1 VRPGRDAQVNS
12 ERSPDRRATLES
24 GSLSQHNVLLFVW
37 SIAMDLACVSDLR
50 TRAKRRLPHFVF
62 DYLDGGAG
70 GEAGLRRNERAFIE
84 LLLKPRALVNVEA
97 RDLSTRLFGRTWA
110 APFGVA
116 PVGLGNL
123 IWPGADEAI
132 ARAAA
137 ATNVPYTLSTAAT
150 TSLERIAEIAPQH
163 AWFQLYVGKR
173 DADVTDLVDRADRA
187 GYDVLLVTVDVPV
200 PARRLRD
207 MRNHFTIPF
216 RITPEVALALLT
228 HPSWSIATLRAGV
241 PRFVNVERYADVFD
255 RQSIAAYLR
264 TEIRSRF
271 DWDDLKRL
279 RDRWSGRFVVKG
291 LMTVEDSVRA
301 RDLGC
306 DGIVISNHGGRQL
319 DSAPATLD
327 VLPDIRA
334 AVGGD
339 FTLILDSGVRSGED
353 VVKALAA
360 GADFVLIG
368 RAMMYAVAAHGAAAA
383 APLLALMIDEAS
395 RCLGQIGYP
404 DVASLK
410 AHAPFVRRTSV
421 SAY

>member
-1 VRPGRDAQVNS
+1 LRIVAFDRGNGLRDLVIDDFRAMLES
-12 ERSPDRRATLES
+12 ISRSP
-24 GSLSQHNVLLFVW
+24 HNIRLFIGF
-37 SIAMDLACVSDLR
+37 IAMELACVSDLR
-50 TRAKRRLPHFVF
+50 TRAKRRLPDFVF

-70 GEAGLRRNERAFIE
+70 AEAGVRRNEQAFND
-84 LLLKPRALVNVEA
+84 LQLNMRALVNVET

-132 ARAAA
+132 VRAAV
-137 ATNVPYTLSTAAT
+137 ATNLPYTLSTAAT
-150 TSLERIAEIAPQH
+150 ISLERIAEIAPQH
-163 AWFQLYVGKR
+163 AWFQLYVARR
-173 DADVTDLVDRADRA
+173 DADVADLVDRVEQA

-207 MRNHFTIPF
+207 IRNRFTVPF
-216 RITPEVALALLT
+216 RITPSVAFTLLT
-228 HPSWSIATLRAGV
+228 HPSWSLATLRAGV
-241 PRFVNVERYADVFD
+241 PRFINVEKYADAFD
-255 RQSIAAYLR
+255 RRSIAAYL
-264 TEIRSRF
+264 TEVRGRY

-279 RDRWSGRFVVKG
+279 RDRWPRRLVIKG
-291 LMTVEDSVRA
+291 LMTAEDGVRA

-306 DGIVISNHGGRQL
+306 DGIVVSNHGGRQL

-334 AVGGD
+334 AVGPD
-339 FTLILDSGVRSGED
+339 FVLILDSGVRSGEHI
-353 VVKALAA
+353 VKALAA

-368 RAMMYAVAAHGAAAA
+368 RAVMYALAAYGTAAAG
-383 APLLALMIDEAS
+383 PLFALMIDEAS

-410 AHAPFVRRTSV
+410 AHAPFVRKT
-421 SAY
+421 

>member
-1 VRPGRDAQVNS
+1 MQ
-12 ERSPDRRATLES
+12 
-24 GSLSQHNVLLFVW
+24 
-37 SIAMDLACVSDLR
+37 LACVSDLR
-50 TRAKRRLPHFVF
+50 LRAKRRLPHFVF

-70 GEAGLRRNERAFIE
+70 SEAGVRRNEQAFTD
-84 LLLKPRALVNVEA
+84 LLLNMRALVNVET
-97 RDLSTRLFGRTWA
+97 RDLSTRLFGRIWA

-123 IWPGADEAI
+123 IWPGADEAV
-132 ARAAA
+132 ARAAV
-137 ATNVPYTLSTAAT
+137 ATNLPYTLSTAAT

-163 AWFQLYVGKR
+163 AWFQLYIAKR
-173 DADVTDLVDRADRA
+173 DADVADLVNRAEQA
-187 GYDVLLVTVDVPV
+187 GYEVLLVTVDVPV

-207 MRNHFTIPF
+207 IRNHFTVPF
-216 RITPEVALALLT
+216 RITPGVALALLT
-228 HPSWSIATLRAGV
+228 HPSWSLATLRAGV
-241 PRFVNVERYADVFD
+241 PRFANVERYADVFD
-255 RQSIAAYLR
+255 RRSIAAYLSA
-264 TEIRSRF
+264 EIRGRF

-279 RDRWSGRFVVKG
+279 RDRWPRRFVVKG
-291 LMTVEDSVRA
+291 LMTAEDAVRA

-306 DGIVISNHGGRQL
+306 DGIVVSNHGGRQL

-334 AVGGD
+334 AVGSD
-339 FTLILDSGVRSGED
+339 FVLVLDSGVRSGEH

-368 RAMMYAVAAHGAAAA
+368 RAVMYALAAYGTAAAE
-383 APLLALMIDEAS
+383 PLFALMIDEAS

-410 AHAPFVRRTSV
+410 AHAPFVRPI
-421 SAY
+421 

>member
-1 VRPGRDAQVNS
+1 M
-12 ERSPDRRATLES
+12 
-24 GSLSQHNVLLFVW
+24 
-37 SIAMDLACVSDLR
+37 AMQLACVSDLR
-50 TRAKRRLPHFVF
+50 LRAKRRLPHFVF

-70 GEAGLRRNERAFIE
+70 SEAGVRRNEQAFND
-84 LLLKPRALVNVEA
+84 LLLNMRALVNVET
-97 RDLSTRLFGRTWA
+97 RDLSTRLFGRIWA

-123 IWPGADEAI
+123 IWPGADEAV
-132 ARAAA
+132 ARAAV
-137 ATNVPYTLSTAAT
+137 ATNLPYTLSTAAT

-163 AWFQLYVGKR
+163 AWFQLYIAKR
-173 DADVTDLVDRADRA
+173 DADVADLVNRAEQA
-187 GYDVLLVTVDVPV
+187 GYEVLLVTVDVPV

-207 MRNHFTIPF
+207 IRNHFTVPF
-216 RITPEVALALLT
+216 RITPGVALALLT
-228 HPSWSIATLRAGV
+228 HPSWSLATLRAGV
-241 PRFVNVERYADVFD
+241 PRFANVERYADVFD
-255 RQSIAAYLR
+255 RRSTAAYLSA
-264 TEIRSRF
+264 EIRGRF

-279 RDRWSGRFVVKG
+279 RDRWPRRFVVKG
-291 LMTVEDSVRA
+291 LMTAEDAVRA

-306 DGIVISNHGGRQL
+306 DGIVVSNHGGRQL

-334 AVGGD
+334 AVGSD
-339 FTLILDSGVRSGED
+339 FVLVLDSGVRSGEH

-368 RAMMYAVAAHGAAAA
+368 RAVMYALAAYGTAAAE
-383 APLLALMIDEAS
+383 PLFALMIDEAS

-410 AHAPFVRRTSV
+410 AHAPFVRPI
-421 SAY
+421 

>member
-1 VRPGRDAQVNS
+1 
-12 ERSPDRRATLES
+12 
-24 GSLSQHNVLLFVW
+24 
-37 SIAMDLACVSDLR
+37 MDLACVSDLR
-50 TRAKRRLPHFVF
+50 ARAKRRLPHFVF

-70 GEAGLRRNERAFIE
+70 SEAGVRRNEQAFTD
-84 LLLKPRALVNVEA
+84 LLLNPRALVNVEG

-116 PVGLGNL
+116 PVGLANL

-132 ARAAA
+132 ARAAV

-163 AWFQLYVGKR
+163 AWFQLYVAKR
-173 DADVTDLVDRADRA
+173 DADVADLVNRADRA

-207 MRNHFTIPF
+207 MRNRFTIPF
-216 RITPEVALALLT
+216 RITPGVALALLT
-228 HPSWSIATLRAGV
+228 HPSWSTATLRAGV
-241 PRFVNVERYADVFD
+241 PRLVNVERYAEVFD
-255 RQSIAAYLR
+255 RRSVAAYLSS
-264 TEIRSRF
+264 EIRSRF

-279 RDRWSGRFVVKG
+279 RDRWPRRFVVKG
-291 LMTVEDSVRA
+291 LMTAEDGVRA

-306 DGIVISNHGGRQL
+306 DGIVVSNHGGRQL

-334 AVGGD
+334 AVGRD
-339 FTLILDSGVRSGED
+339 FTLILDSGVRSGEH

-368 RAMMYAVAAHGAAAA
+368 RAMMYAVAAYGAAAA
-383 APLLALMIDEAS
+383 GPLFALIIDEAS

-410 AHAPFVRRTSV
+410 THARSPVRRHS
-421 SAY
+421 

>member
-1 VRPGRDAQVNS
+1 MQ
-12 ERSPDRRATLES
+12 
-24 GSLSQHNVLLFVW
+24 
-37 SIAMDLACVSDLR
+37 LACVSDLR
-50 TRAKRRLPHFVF
+50 SRAKRRLPHFVF

-70 GEAGLRRNERAFIE
+70 SEAGVRRNEQAFND
-84 LLLKPRALVNVEA
+84 LLLNMRTLVNVET

-132 ARAAA
+132 ARAAV
-137 ATNVPYTLSTAAT
+137 ATNLPYTLSTAAT

-163 AWFQLYVGKR
+163 AWFQLYVAKR
-173 DADVTDLVDRADRA
+173 DADVADLVNRAEQA
-187 GYDVLLVTVDVPV
+187 GYDVLLVTVDVPL

-207 MRNHFTIPF
+207 IRNHFTVPF
-216 RITPEVALALLT
+216 RITPGVALALLT
-228 HPSWSIATLRAGV
+228 HPSWSLATLRAGV

-255 RQSIAAYLR
+255 RRSIAAYLSA
-264 TEIRSRF
+264 EIRGRF

-279 RDRWSGRFVVKG
+279 RDRWPRRFLVKG
-291 LMTVEDSVRA
+291 LMTAEDAVQA

-306 DGIVISNHGGRQL
+306 DGIVVSNHGGRQL

-334 AVGGD
+334 AVGPD
-339 FTLILDSGVRSGED
+339 FVLILDSGIRSGEH

-368 RAMMYAVAAHGAAAA
+368 RAMMYALAAHGTAAAE
-383 APLLALMIDEAS
+383 PLFALMIDEAS
-395 RCLGQIGYP
+395 RCLGQMGYP

-410 AHAPFVRRTSV
+410 AHAPFVRPI
-421 SAY
+421 

>member
-1 VRPGRDAQVNS
+1 
-12 ERSPDRRATLES
+12 
-24 GSLSQHNVLLFVW
+24 
-37 SIAMDLACVSDLR
+37 MDLACVSDLR
-50 TRAKRRLPHFVF
+50 ARAKRRVPHFVF

-70 GEAGLRRNERAFIE
+70 SEAGVRRNEQAFTD
-84 LLLKPRALVNVEA
+84 LLLNPRALVNVEA

-132 ARAAA
+132 ARAAV

-173 DADVTDLVDRADRA
+173 DADVADLVDRADRA
-187 GYDVLLVTVDVPV
+187 GYDVLLITVDVPV

-207 MRNHFTIPF
+207 VRNRFTVPF
-216 RITPEVALALLT
+216 RITPGVALALLT
-228 HPSWSIATLRAGV
+228 HPSWSLATLRAGV
-241 PRFVNVERYADVFD
+241 PRFVNVERYAEVFD
-255 RQSIAAYLR
+255 RRSVAAYLSA
-264 TEIRSRF
+264 EIRGRF

-279 RDRWSGRFVVKG
+279 RDRWPRRFVVKG
-291 LMTVEDSVRA
+291 LMTVEDGVRA

-306 DGIVISNHGGRQL
+306 DGIVVSNHGGRQL

-334 AVGGD
+334 AVGED
-339 FTLILDSGVRSGED
+339 FTVILDSGVRSGEH

-383 APLLALMIDEAS
+383 GPLLALIIDEAS

-410 AHAPFVRRTSV
+410 GHARSPVRRR
-421 SAY
+421 

>member
-1 VRPGRDAQVNS
+1 MQ
-12 ERSPDRRATLES
+12 
-24 GSLSQHNVLLFVW
+24 
-37 SIAMDLACVSDLR
+37 LACVSDLR
-50 TRAKRRLPHFVF
+50 LRAKRRLPHFVF

-70 GEAGLRRNERAFIE
+70 SEAGVRRNEQAFND
-84 LLLKPRALVNVEA
+84 LLLTMRALVNVET

-132 ARAAA
+132 ARAAV
-137 ATNVPYTLSTAAT
+137 ATNLPYTLSTAAT
-150 TSLERIAEIAPQH
+150 TSLERIAEIARQH
-163 AWFQLYVGKR
+163 AWFQLYVAKR
-173 DADVTDLVDRADRA
+173 DADVVDLVNRAEQA
-187 GYDVLLVTVDVPV
+187 GYDVLLVTVDVPL

-207 MRNHFTIPF
+207 IRNHFTVPF
-216 RITPEVALALLT
+216 RITPGVALALLT
-228 HPSWSIATLRAGV
+228 HPSWSLATLRAGV

-255 RQSIAAYLR
+255 RRSIAAYLSA
-264 TEIRSRF
+264 EIRGRF

-279 RDRWSGRFVVKG
+279 RDRWPRRFVVKG
-291 LMTVEDSVRA
+291 LMTAEDAVRA

-306 DGIVISNHGGRQL
+306 DGIVVSNHGGRQL

-334 AVGGD
+334 AVGPD
-339 FTLILDSGVRSGED
+339 FVLILDSGIRSGEH

-368 RAMMYAVAAHGAAAA
+368 RAMMYALAAHGTAAAE
-383 APLLALMIDEAS
+383 PLFALMIDEAS

-410 AHAPFVRRTSV
+410 AHAPFVRPI
-421 SAY
+421 